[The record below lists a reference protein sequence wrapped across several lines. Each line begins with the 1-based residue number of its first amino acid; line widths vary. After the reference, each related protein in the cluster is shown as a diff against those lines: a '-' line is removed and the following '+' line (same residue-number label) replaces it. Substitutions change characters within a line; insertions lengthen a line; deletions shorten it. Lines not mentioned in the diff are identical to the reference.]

1 MGAGLSGIELASELR
16 ESRSDLDI
24 RLYDR
29 GERILHVSQRNS
41 VIISKSGSR
50 KITLR

>member
-29 GERILHVSQRNS
+29 GERILARFPEKLSHYIEN
-41 VIISKSGSR
+41 GLR
-50 KITLR
+50 K